1 MTSGFGPR
9 RRRRTEPAPEPEA
22 EDWLAGYRPSS
33 EDSEDDLFAPRSR
46 RSSPVSPAAPPEDYS
61 ETTGSFGPNGSFT
74 PGGYG
79 APVGP
84 SQSDSSFFS
93 DQPGGSP
100 PAEPAFGTNG
110 SYGG

>member
-61 ETTGSFGPNGSFT
+61 ETTGSFGPNGSFR
-74 PGGYG
+74 PGVDPTCVIGESFSRG
-79 APVGP
+79 GTFVLAPSIISGGGGN
-84 SQSDSSFFS
+84 SS
-93 DQPGGSP
+93 
-100 PAEPAFGTNG
+100 
-110 SYGG
+110 